1 MYLWSGLTTDES
13 NVSILRHHVQWFF
26 VGMKYV
32 EKNSVLD
39 TKDTPVL
46 GLAGWT
52 TKVLRVAMTGHRTTF
67 SASSSRHN
75 GWEGHEISY
84 GKWRRWHASPWA
96 GVG

>member
-52 TKVLRVAMTGHRTTF
+52 TKVLRVAMTGQ
-67 SASSSRHN
+67 
-75 GWEGHEISY
+75 W
-84 GKWRRWHASPWA
+84 SPYHI
-96 GVG
+96 